1 MKDILKELNEQQRQA
16 VESDAKHLLILAGAG
31 TGKTRAITAKI
42 IYLIKNKNISPNN
55 IIAVTFTNKAA
66 NEMNERVLKFIK
78 GEKAPLIKT
87 FHSFGAYILRIES
100 FVTGRNNNF
109 QIYDTDDSKKVVT
122 EIIKKFDYSKS
133 ETGKIHKWIQNF
145 KQNVENY
152 DTIKFKNEA
161 YKEIYNEY
169 NKYLLNSNCFD
180 YEDLILEPYKIFL
193 KHPEILS
200 KYQNRFKYIL
210 VDEYQDTNKS
220 QFELIKLLTGKD
232 NHIMVVGDED
242 QSIYKFRGADINNI
256 LSFEENFIDT
266 KIIRMEENYRSS
278 GNILIT
284 ANSLI
289 KNNSLRLGKN
299 LFTALEIGNKIKFFE
314 AFNDFDE
321 AEKILYLIEKNNMK
335 FNDTV
340 ILYRTNNQSRSFE
353 QVFNKEKIPYIVFG
367 SITFFEREE
376 IKDAISIL
384 KWLVN
389 PKDKIAFARFINKP
403 SRGIGNKTLSIF
415 FDESGKYQDIFEA
428 LSSID
433 NFKSINKKA
442 KESFIQ
448 IMEIFKDKDT
458 LIERESIDKLLT
470 NYLIKLKLW
479 EYYEVKDNNEHTEKI
494 INLTE
499 FIKSLEN
506 RGQGINAILSLLE
519 EVTLVSPIDDD
530 RNYSNKIKL
539 MTVHNAKGLE
549 FENVFIAGMEE
560 GLFPH
565 MNSITQEDYEE
576 ERRLF
581 YVAITRAKTNLT
593 ISLCRKRNLFG
604 SENFQE
610 PSQFLRELP
619 MNILD
624 KNNFGYSED
633 YLDKKNLL
641 DFSIGDIVRHNDYG
655 KGKIIMLKY
664 QHGKHY
670 VAVDFFD
677 HSIKEFILEFSGLEK
692 VI

>member
-1 MKDILKELNEQQRQA
+1 MKEILKDLNEQQKHA

-31 TGKTRAITAKI
+31 TGKTRAITSKI
-42 IYLIKNKNISPNN
+42 IHLIKNKNISPNN

-66 NEMNERVLKFIK
+66 NEMKERVQKYIK
-78 GEKAPLIKT
+78 EKAPLIKT
-87 FHSFGAYILRIES
+87 FHSFGAYLLRIEA
-100 FVTGRNNNF
+100 FAAGRSNNF
-109 QIYDTDDSKKVVT
+109 QIYDADDSKKAVL
-122 EIIKKFDYSKS
+122 EIIRKFDYSKS
-133 ETGKIHKWIQNF
+133 EAGKIHKWIQNF
-145 KQNVENY
+145 KQNVENHES
-152 DTIKFKNEA
+152 IKFKNDA

-169 NKYLLNSNCFD
+169 NKYLLSSNCFD
-180 YEDLILEPYKIFL
+180 YEDLILEPCKIFS
-193 KHPEILS
+193 KYPEILS

-210 VDEYQDTNKS
+210 VDEYQDTNRS
-220 QFELIKLLTGKD
+220 QFKLIKLLTGKD

-256 LSFEENFIDT
+256 LSFEENFSDT
-266 KIIRMEENYRSS
+266 KIIRMEENYRST

-284 ANSLI
+284 ANALI

-299 LFTALEIGNKIKFFE
+299 LFTGLESGNKIKFFE

-335 FNDTV
+335 FKDTV

-353 QVFNKEKIPYIVFG
+353 QVFNKEKIPYLVFG

-384 KWLVN
+384 RWLVN
-389 PKDKIAFARFINKP
+389 PKDKIAFTRFINKP
-403 SRGIGNKTLSIF
+403 SRGIGSKTLMTF
-415 FDESGKYQDIFEA
+415 FDESEKYQDILES
-428 LSSID
+428 L
-433 NFKSINKKA
+433 KRINDFNNISKKA
-442 KESFIQ
+442 KDSFNDIF
-448 IMEIFKDKDT
+448 EIFKDRED
-458 LIERESIDKLLT
+458 LIEKDSIDKLLIH
-470 NYLIKLKLW
+470 YLHKLGLW
-479 EYYEVKDNNEHTEKI
+479 EYYEEKDNEENTEKI

-506 RGQGINAILSLLE
+506 RGKGKNAVLSLLE
-519 EVTLVSPIDDD
+519 EVVLVSPIDED
-530 RNYSNKIKL
+530 RNNGEKIKL
-539 MTVHNAKGLE
+539 MTIHNAKGLE

-565 MNSITQEDYEE
+565 RNSIDLEDYEE

-581 YVAITRAKTNLT
+581 YVAITRAKSNLT

-619 MNILD
+619 MEILD
-624 KNNFGYSED
+624 KNNFRYDED
-633 YLDKKNLL
+633 NLSKKKET
-641 DFSIGDIVRHNDYG
+641 DFTIGDIVRHKDYG
-655 KGKIIMLKY
+655 KGRIIMLKY
-664 QHGKHY
+664 QGGHYY

-692 VI
+692 AI